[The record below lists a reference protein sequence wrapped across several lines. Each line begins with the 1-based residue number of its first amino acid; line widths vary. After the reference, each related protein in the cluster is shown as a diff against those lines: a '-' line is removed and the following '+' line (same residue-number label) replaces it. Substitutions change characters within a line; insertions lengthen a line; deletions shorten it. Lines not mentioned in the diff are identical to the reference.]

1 VPYAGRHIHRILKAV
16 TAADFPQTSDNSDWR
31 RGFVEDMGGLVLV
44 HGAPRALM
52 RVLGWMV
59 VCEPPD
65 QTAADVQ
72 SELRLSAGSV
82 STSLRYLG
90 EMGLVER
97 VTQPGDRRIFYRMN
111 PDGWELVLQ
120 QRFRAFNE
128 IRRVADKAVTA
139 ADDQANDR
147 LHEMRDTWAFLEASS
162 AEILVASRARRDRAT
177 SSGGRTEQLRR
188 DAKA

>member
-1 VPYAGRHIHRILKAV
+1 VPYARPLFHRILKAV
-16 TAADFPQTSDNSDWR
+16 TASDFPHSSHDSDWR

-72 SELRLSAGSV
+72 NELRLSAGSV

-90 EMGLVER
+90 EIGLVER
-97 VTQPGDRRIFYRMN
+97 VTRPGDRRIFYRMN
-111 PDGWELVLQ
+111 RDGWELVLQ

-139 ADDQANDR
+139 AAEQANER
-147 LHEMRDTWAFLEASS
+147 LYEMRDTWAFLEASS
-162 AEILVASRARRDRAT
+162 AELLVASRARRDAAAAP
-177 SSGGRTEQLRR
+177 GGETHRLPGT
-188 DAKA
+188 

>member
-1 VPYAGRHIHRILKAV
+1 MPYARPLFHRILKAV
-16 TAADFPQTSDNSDWR
+16 TASEIPHSSNDSDWR

-72 SELRLSAGSV
+72 NELRLSAGSV

-90 EMGLVER
+90 EIGLVER
-97 VTQPGDRRIFYRMN
+97 VTRPGDRRIFYRMN
-111 PDGWELVLQ
+111 RDGWELVLQ

-139 ADDQANDR
+139 AAEQANER
-147 LHEMRDTWAFLEASS
+147 LYEMRDTWAFLEASS
-162 AEILVASRARRDRAT
+162 AELLVASRARRDAAAAP
-177 SSGGRTEQLRR
+177 GGETHRLPGT
-188 DAKA
+188 